1 MSAKIQILYFA
12 LGVALTVLLFVGAVH
27 LLNTSIPFAAV
38 TSGSM
43 TPSIKQGD
51 LLVVQ
56 GVNTSSLRV
65 GDIIVYCSTDT
76 ALKDCKI
83 VHRIIQITLENGQP
97 VGFITKGD
105 NNLVADNVF
114 GFEPSY
120 GIPPSHVLGK
130 VVFVVP
136 LLGFLVIFLKQP
148 IGFVSVVL
156 VLVASITWD
165 LYRKPS
171 DEDYDKTYDKTQ
183 EKPDSEPQ
191 RTQNSL

>member
-1 MSAKIQILYFA
+1 MSGKTQALYFV
-12 LGVALTVLLFVGAVH
+12 LGVALTVSLLVGAVH

-43 TPSIKQGD
+43 TPAIKQGD

-56 GVNTSSLRV
+56 GVNASSLKV
-65 GDIIVYCSTDT
+65 GDIIVYCSTDP

-105 NNLVADNVF
+105 NNFIADNVF

-120 GIPPSHVLGK
+120 GIPPSRVLGK

-148 IGFVSVVL
+148 IGFAVVVL
-156 VLVASITWD
+156 ALIASIAWD
-165 LYRKPS
+165 FYRKPPN
-171 DEDYDKTYDKTQ
+171 EGYQ
-183 EKPDSEPQ
+183 ESKITEKGSEVKGSQ
-191 RTQNSL
+191 YFRD